1 MQVHRS
7 VSRFG
12 AAVAAAAL
20 LAFGTAVGNTTE
32 SGTDGWAIAP
42 FKASYDI
49 DLGIAS
55 GESSLELN
63 QLGNGRYEIVSVTR
77 ATGIAS
83 WFKRGRVYERAVFR
97 FENGEILSESMIRR
111 DTLSAEER
119 SCEVYYRP
127 EDGEADIVFKG
138 ERRTIEIPRNTFS
151 PLLMQIA
158 LMQDMARD
166 ATPSFYNIVDQV
178 GLRKYTV
185 TLGNEDQVKTP
196 LGEFA
201 AIPVDL
207 INEEKQAG
215 TRVFTAPNEEYLAVI
230 VEARKDGDVKATLR
244 IDGRGASVKTKS

>member
-1 MQVHRS
+1 MRPHRT
-7 VSRFG
+7 VSGFG
-12 AAVAAAAL
+12 VAVAAASL
-20 LAFGTAVGNTTE
+20 LAFGAAAGSTGDA
-32 SGTDGWAIAP
+32 TDQGWAIAP
-42 FKASYDI
+42 FTASYDI

-63 QLGNGRYEIVSVTR
+63 QLGENRYEIVSVTR

-97 FENGEILSESMIRR
+97 YENGEILSESMIRR
-111 DTLSAEER
+111 DSLSAEER

-158 LMQDMARD
+158 LMQDMTRD
-166 ATPSFYNIVDQV
+166 ATPAYYNIVDQV

-185 TLGNEDQVKTP
+185 TLGDQGPVKTP

-215 TRVFTAPNEEYLAVI
+215 TRVFTAPGEEYLAVI

-244 IDGRGASVKTKS
+244 IDGRGESVKTKS

>member
-1 MQVHRS
+1 MSVHRL
-7 VSRFG
+7 VKNFL
-12 AAVAAAAL
+12 VAAAAGGL
-20 LAFGTAVGNTTE
+20 LAVGTAQANTGE
-32 SGTDGWAIAP
+32 AAGTGWAIAP
-42 FKASYDI
+42 FAASYDI

-55 GESSLELN
+55 GESSLELKA
-63 QLGNGRYEIVSVTR
+63 LGDNRYEIVSVTR

-127 EDGEADIVFKG
+127 EAGEADIVFKG

-158 LMQDMARD
+158 LMHDMMRET
-166 ATPSFYNIVDQV
+166 TPDHYNIVDQV

-185 TLGNEDQVKTP
+185 TLGDTNDVKTP
-196 LGEFA
+196 LGQFA

-244 IDGRGASVKTKS
+244 IEGRGEGVKTKS